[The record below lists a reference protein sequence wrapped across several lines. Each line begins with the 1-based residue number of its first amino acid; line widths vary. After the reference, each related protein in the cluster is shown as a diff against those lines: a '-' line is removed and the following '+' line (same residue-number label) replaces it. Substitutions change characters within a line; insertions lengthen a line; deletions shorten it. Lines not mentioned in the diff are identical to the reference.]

1 MHKLIKSRYKIYRY
15 NLSRYSVQINVIGIL
30 LLIQIVLGIF
40 IVACLVEGYVIW
52 NLMTKQEKLEDWTER
67 YIVKIGEVNRNI
79 DEKNKK
85 FAEQNPLTYHDRT

>member
-1 MHKLIKSRYKIYRY
+1 MIE
-15 NLSRYSVQINVIGIL
+15 
-30 LLIQIVLGIF
+30 IVLGIF

-79 DEKNKK
+79 DEIDYKGYFEVDDEVGQVFKQIKEEVNSLEELTEEGALDAKK
-85 FAEQNPLTYHDRT
+85 S